1 MFLSSTT
8 FCSCCTYIQNLL
20 ILCNNIHIV
29 LIFISSKTTS
39 LDNKRPRSQVQILT
53 QYFQATAQNISDL
66 LQTLLCL
73 EANLVSFKIAIRKL
87 GALYL

>member
-1 MFLSSTT
+1 MQINELGFSCSNSALRKGAWKYVFIINNFLFVLYLHTKLT
-8 FCSCCTYIQNLL
+8 

-53 QYFQATAQNISDL
+53 KYFQATAQNI
-66 LQTLLCL
+66 
-73 EANLVSFKIAIRKL
+73 
-87 GALYL
+87 